1 MKSII
6 IYYFSGTGNTWWI
19 ANTLQQ
25 QLIEHGHQ
33 VKCYS
38 IETLTTE
45 DVMKQVNAAEHIIL
59 GFPVYG
65 STAPRPMMDFIQ
77 RFPAATNRQSISIFA
92 TQAMASGDSAYH
104 IGQLFARK
112 GYELKQTKHFIMM
125 NNFHIPKFRFYR
137 PKNDYRLDKLLQ
149 KTLPKV
155 GGFAEEISNDHK
167 HIRGVN
173 AVCHLLGDLQRSHI
187 DKVIS
192 LVSKEF
198 KVDTAR
204 CIKCGKCQRICPTQN
219 IEMCQD
225 TYQFGNKCTVCLRCY
240 SQCPTSAILIG
251 EGTKNEHKY
260 PRYKGPGKHFNVNV
274 LIGTRP
280 IRE

>member
-6 IYYFSGTGNTWWI
+6 IYFFSGTGNTWWV

-25 QLIEHGHQ
+25 QLRAKKHQ
-33 VKCYS
+33 VECYS
-38 IETLTTE
+38 IETLTEKDVTE
-45 DVMKQVNAAEHIIL
+45 QVNVAEHIVL

-65 STAPRPMMDFIQ
+65 STAPKLMFDFIQ
-77 RFPAATNRQSISIFA
+77 QFPIATNEQSISIFA

-104 IGQLFARK
+104 IGLLFKNK
-112 GYELKQTKHFIMM
+112 GYELEQTKHFIMM

-137 PKNDYRLDKLLQ
+137 PKNDYRLDKLLE

-155 GGFAEEISNDHK
+155 ENFAKEISNGYK
-167 HIRGVN
+167 HIIGN
-173 AVCHLLGDLQRSHI
+173 NFWGHLLGDLQRRHI
-187 DKVIS
+187 DKTINS
-192 LVSKEF
+192 ISKEF
-198 KVDTAR
+198 KVDRTC

-225 TYQFGNKCTVCLRCY
+225 TYKFGHKCILCLRCY

-251 EGTKNEHKY
+251 EGTKNEYKY
-260 PRYKGPGKHFNVNV
+260 PRYKGPGKHFNIDV
-274 LIGTRP
+274 LMSNKY
-280 IRE
+280 